1 MAKRQKNQKSPVL
14 RGVSRPPDMIET
26 YLLMADN
33 VIATTSRPRKLLPL
47 ERGICAGIIRE
58 VAANPEITIHQ
69 CIEALATVKDWLE
82 QVDIGDI
89 HLDPDREEGNGVTV
103 EMASYFSRFCRL
115 EDLQHVYRKAHECLI
130 TPVEA
135 QCLLDG
141 LSSQGWREFCPP
153 DLLILLGQIA
163 DEVPD
168 YALSTLREKQ
178 SVRSSFPE
186 VTRPPHNVKAGEG
199 ELPA

>member
-1 MAKRQKNQKSPVL
+1 MAKRQKNQKPPGL
-14 RGVSRPPDMIET
+14 REVERPPDMTET

-33 VIATTSRPRKLLPL
+33 VIAATSLPRKLLPL

-89 HLDPDREEGNGVTV
+89 HLDPDKEEGNGFTI

-115 EDLQHVYRKAHECLI
+115 EDIQQIYHKAHGCLI

-141 LSSQGWREFCPP
+141 LTSQGWREFCPP
-153 DLLILLGQIA
+153 DLLILLEQIA
-163 DEVPD
+163 DEVPG
-168 YALSTLREKQ
+168 YALSVLKEKQ
-178 SVRSSFPE
+178 FFKDLFPK
-186 VTRPPHNVKAGEG
+186 VTRPPHNVETGEG